1 MRFAS
6 LLSGGKD
13 SCLAH
18 HVACQ
23 WGWEP
28 VAGIVIRPEDEA
40 SHMFH
45 LPNIDLACGQVRA
58 LGLELIEVRAPEG
71 KETELSALD
80 VAFQRARDEHG
91 VETIVSGAMASEYQ
105 RVRIERAA
113 HRLELKTHTPI
124 WHKDPVEILGT
135 LIQAR
140 YDVRFTAVAAWGMDE
155 TWLGRR
161 LDQHALEDLLDLQDR
176 YRVHPGG
183 EGGEYETVVLD
194 APFFD
199 QRIEVTEAEAWY
211 ERDHGRWRVTGFEL
225 VDRPA
230 DPAGDN

>member
-45 LPNIDLACGQVRA
+45 MPNLDLAAAQAQV
-58 LGLELIEVRAPEG
+58 LGIQLVEVTAPQGEG
-71 KETELSALD
+71 TELSALD
-80 VAFQRARDEHG
+80 EAFEQARDEFG
-91 VETIVSGAMASEYQ
+91 AETIVSGAVASEYQ

-113 HRLELKTHTPI
+113 HATGLKTHTPI

-135 LIQAR
+135 LIAGS

-161 LDQHALEDLLDLQDR
+161 LDQQAFDDLLDLQDR

-225 VDRPA
+225 V
-230 DPAGDN
+230 